1 MKGLLLFWWAYL
13 YVWLQ
18 FSLLFFSISFI
29 LQTFCFDC
37 SITWAFTFRAC
48 LFGVLYG
55 SWTFVV
61 VFFLRLCK
69 NLLNC
74 FHCLWFVSLQYIS
87 YKFILFIGFKFYSV
101 PELPECF
108 LLRFFFGGGWYLK
121 FLLTERPNFSTLVSI
136 SDTVPWPSILVML
149 SCDFLNSF
157 QVLLNF
163 FFVFF

>member
-108 LLRFFFGGGWYLK
+108 LLRFFFGGGMVFEVFVDWETQFLYLGFNIWYCPMTQYIGDA
-121 FLLTERPNFSTLVSI
+121 FLRFFKLI
-136 SDTVPWPSILVML
+136 S
-149 SCDFLNSF
+149 SF
-157 QVLLNF
+157 I
-163 FFVFF
+163 